1 MSIFQVLIS
10 NPIINSAFMGW
21 FLAQLWKFLYHLIFK
36 KECNFAYFISSG
48 GMPSSH
54 SSLVMALTVCIFRI
68 YGFLS
73 AEFAISLAFSVIV
86 MYDASGVRRAAGEQ
100 AKIINQIVEVLKEED
115 FEVVGKKLK
124 EILGHSPIEV
134 IVGALLGIVVGWVMP
149 I

>member
-1 MSIFQVLIS
+1 
-10 NPIINSAFMGW
+10 
-21 FLAQLWKFLYHLIFK
+21 
-36 KECNFAYFISSG
+36 
-48 GMPSSH
+48 
-54 SSLVMALTVCIFRI
+54 MALTVCIFRI

-73 AEFAISLAFSVIV
+73 AEFAISLAFSAIV

-134 IVGALLGIVVGWVMP
+134 MVGALLGIVVGWVMP